1 MKKIILQLEELVCPT
16 CVQKIETAVGN
27 LSGVQNLKV
36 LFNASKVKA
45 EIDPEKTSV
54 EDVVKVIE
62 AVGFDV
68 LSIKVK

>member
-16 CVQKIETAVGN
+16 CLQKIETAVGS
-27 LSGVQNLKV
+27 LAGVQNLKV

-45 EIDPEKTSV
+45 EIDPEKTTL

-62 AVGFDV
+62 EVGFDV
-68 LSIKVK
+68 LSTKVK